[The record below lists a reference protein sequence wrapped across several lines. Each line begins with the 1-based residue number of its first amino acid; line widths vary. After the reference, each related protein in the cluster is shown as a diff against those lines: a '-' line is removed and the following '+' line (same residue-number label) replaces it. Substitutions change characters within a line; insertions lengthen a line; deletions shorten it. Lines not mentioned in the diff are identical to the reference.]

1 MEKLNNGFEV
11 LKCFFKMAQIFS
23 WILWKGVV
31 WSHMLLLFFFFP
43 LFIRAFVAAVLLI
56 YDVDNAAAF
65 HIWFIFNVSVND
77 FYEIFILKITNIKQ
91 TFSFLIVA
99 LTAFLISDINTVLMN
114 IVCNCC
120 WIVWS
125 FGWSV
130 VVVMVFLKLLYVQ
143 ENDGL
148 MTAE

>member
-1 MEKLNNGFEV
+1 MKPYV
-11 LKCFFKMAQIFS
+11 I
-23 WILWKGVV
+23 IV
-31 WSHMLLLFFFFP
+31 FFFP

-120 WIVWS
+120 
-125 FGWSV
+125 
-130 VVVMVFLKLLYVQ
+130 
-143 ENDGL
+143 
-148 MTAE
+148 